1 MPPSPMDAALLS
13 ATSAF
18 FNMNL
23 EDESDSG
30 DEDAGDDTDRC
41 AIQLT
46 GLLHALQD
54 VSGTMYL
61 VEVSLL

>member
-1 MPPSPMDAALLS
+1 
-13 ATSAF
+13 
-18 FNMNL
+18 MNL